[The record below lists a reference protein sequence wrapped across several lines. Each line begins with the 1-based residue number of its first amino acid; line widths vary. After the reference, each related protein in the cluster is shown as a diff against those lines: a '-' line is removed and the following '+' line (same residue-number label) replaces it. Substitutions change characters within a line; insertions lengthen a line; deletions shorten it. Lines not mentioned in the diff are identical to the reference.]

1 MVSSPEPDP
10 MAVDCPRC
18 DASVVGKPVGYTV
31 FSDDR
36 EGPPERWTL
45 LACPKFHA
53 ILVLQEAYGGG
64 MGFEDDT
71 PLRVYP
77 PQDRALSSEIPKELR
92 DAHDEARRVFTA
104 KAYKATVAMCGR
116 TLEGVCEKQ
125 GVTEKTLQKSLAEM
139 KTQGLIDQR
148 LWDWAE
154 LLRDVRN
161 SGAHFNDEEVTRQD
175 AEDCLTFNEALLDYL
190 YVLKK
195 RFDDMQLRRVL

>member
-1 MVSSPEPDP
+1 

-18 DASVVGKPVGYTV
+18 DVAVVAQPAGYV
-31 FSDDR
+31 VYSNDR

-45 LACPKFHA
+45 LYCHKHHPL
-53 ILVLQEAYGGG
+53 LVLQEAYGGG
-64 MGFEDDT
+64 MGFDDDSVY
-71 PLRVYP
+71 RVYP
-77 PQDRALSSEIPKELR
+77 PPNQPLSREIPNELR
-92 DAHDEARRVFTA
+92 DAHEEARRTFSA

-125 GVTEKTLQKSLAEM
+125 GVTKNSLQKSLAEM
-139 KTQGLIDQR
+139 KTQGLIDKR

-154 LLRDVRN
+154 LLREVRN
-161 SGAHFNDEEVTRQD
+161 AGTHFNDEEVSRQD

-195 RFDDMQLRRVL
+195 RFDDMQLRRIL